1 MGPSLPQIP
10 VNKLDNQIIS
20 WKQKPPNELNKTQ
33 TPQCFIIHQI
43 LEVLTIIIKKWQHPK
58 DTIDVIGRM
67 VAVLPWKQWLI
78 NHRIWY
84 RWAGRR
90 TMTRGRKLITW
101 GDFFFFSEVL
111 QKSNVRDIKMH
122 NFVPQLATWWVV
134 IGERVMV
141 GYVGT
146 YFHHSQLITC
156 RVVAQSCAFLCV
168 LSITRVTKY

>member
-43 LEVLTIIIKKWQHPK
+43 LEVFTIIIKKWQHPK
-58 DTIDVIGRM
+58 DTIDVNGRM

-101 GDFFFFSEVL
+101 GDFFFL
-111 QKSNVRDIKMH
+111 VRCYKILVNYMH
-122 NFVPQLATWWVV
+122 LRLNYHLSHISGLSSVKIW
-134 IGERVMV
+134 
-141 GYVGT
+141 
-146 YFHHSQLITC
+146 LILC
-156 RVVAQSCAFLCV
+156 R
-168 LSITRVTKY
+168 